1 MCIEDMDLENMA
13 KVIISKADQ
22 KKILADE
29 DFCNRL
35 MCEIGADKSA
45 DGNWLVDFDELNN
58 LTFALEE
65 FEIYDYEIEDADE
78 SYIPDD
84 EEYDS
89 IIWFR
94 KYY

>member
-1 MCIEDMDLENMA
+1 
-13 KVIISKADQ
+13 
-22 KKILADE
+22 
-29 DFCNRL
+29 

-45 DGNWLVDFDELNN
+45 DGNWLVHFDELNN

-65 FEIYDYEIEDADE
+65 FGIYDYEIEDADE

-89 IIWFR
+89 II
-94 KYY
+94 

>member
-1 MCIEDMDLENMA
+1 
-13 KVIISKADQ
+13 
-22 KKILADE
+22 
-29 DFCNRL
+29 

-45 DGNWLVDFDELNN
+45 DGNWLVHFYELNN

-65 FEIYDYEIEDADE
+65 FGIYDYEIEDADE

-89 IIWFR
+89 II
-94 KYY
+94 